1 MLVDDHY
8 LVRVGLANVLGFEPD
23 IEVCAQAESGDE
35 ALALHRL
42 HRPDVTMMDLRM
54 AGTDGLAA
62 LVALR
67 RECPGARVIILS
79 NYTGADEIHAALQG
93 GAASYLPKTVG
104 QPELLKADPAR
115 RARGA
120 RTCPPDIAVRLAERL
135 PCDELTS
142 REQQVLALVVE
153 GASNAQIAR
162 RLGIAGR
169 HGQEPHLEHLREAR
183 RHAAHG
189 GRRGRDQARHR
200 PHRVRRR
207 RRRGGSSGARM
218 GCPQPAAAGPRGV
231 TRARRRRRTVAL
243 RRHRRADA

>member
-1 MLVDDHY
+1 VARIRVLLVDDHY

-42 HRPDVTMMDLRM
+42 HHPDVTMMDLRM

-62 LVALR
+62 LAALH

-104 QPELLKADPAR
+104 QPELLKAVRLVAQGRTYVPA
-115 RARGA
+115 
-120 RTCPPDIAVRLAERL
+120 DIAVRLAERL
-135 PCDELTS
+135 PCEELTS

-153 GASNAQIAR
+153 GARDPAR
-162 RLGIAGR
+162 GRERAGIGHHHPRALVGEVGR
-169 HGQEPHLEHLREAR
+169 G
-183 RHAAHG
+183 G
-189 GRRGRDQARHR
+189 GRA
-200 PHRVRRR
+200 
-207 RRRGGSSGARM
+207 
-218 GCPQPAAAGPRGV
+218 RGV
-231 TRARRRRRTVAL
+231 SAQDSVIQVRKR
-243 RRHRRADA
+243 